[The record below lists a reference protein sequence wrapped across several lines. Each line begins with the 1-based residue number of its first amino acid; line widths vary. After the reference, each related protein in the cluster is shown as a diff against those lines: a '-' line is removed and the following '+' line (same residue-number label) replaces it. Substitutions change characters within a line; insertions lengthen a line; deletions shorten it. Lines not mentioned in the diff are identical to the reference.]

1 MIVLELIVLKLID
14 KLLGLVLVKDFKEE
28 ALCEIWEGHYRL
40 IANKKPLV
48 IRLIIILWRAC
59 LIAWASV
66 QISLDT
72 ASIAAEESEE
82 PLAELASLN
91 GQTSAILPEIV
102 QEQTISKLKTSS
114 MSRLCSNYREN
125 QARQRK
131 YKYICQLQIIQS
143 ERYEL
148 SRLLI
153 ISYI

>member
-1 MIVLELIVLKLID
+1 MIVLELIVKKLID
-14 KLLGLVLVKDFKEE
+14 KLLKLVLVKDFREE

-48 IRLIIILWRAC
+48 IRLFILLWRAL
-59 LIAWASV
+59 LIVWASV

-72 ASIAAEESEE
+72 TSIATEESEE
-82 PLAELASLN
+82 PLAELTSLN
-91 GQTSAILPEIV
+91 GQTSPILPEIV
-102 QEQTISKLKTSS
+102 EEQTISKLTTSS
-114 MSRLCSNYREN
+114 MFRLCSNYREN

-131 YKYICQLQIIQS
+131 YKYICQLQVIQS
-143 ERYEL
+143 ERYEP